1 MCHDRAS
8 AGVVSKD
15 YLSLIRFGET
25 ALSGIHSGTPAGLE
39 AEKRGTWQIYLLFM
53 CASEIHH
60 ALNFILAAFVFPSL
74 SEHFFNTAGA
84 YGMCW
89 C

>member
-39 AEKRGTWQIYLLFM
+39 MRQKNEAHGKYIFCLCVPQKSIML
-53 CASEIHH
+53 
-60 ALNFILAAFVFPSL
+60 
-74 SEHFFNTAGA
+74 
-84 YGMCW
+84 
-89 C
+89 